1 MEDGENILPSRLN
14 IVSLR
19 VHHLR
24 HTADDHVANSCW
36 SVIDRKEINK
46 RVFGNGTVWGK
57 TLDEESKSLENGE
70 VKKTRIPTY
79 FSWRYIRMV
88 WGNPSETGS

>member
-24 HTADDHVANSCW
+24 HTADNHVANSCW
-36 SVIDRKEINK
+36 SVIDRKEN
-46 RVFGNGTVWGK
+46 VF
-57 TLDEESKSLENGE
+57 LEMAQSKA
-70 VKKTRIPTY
+70 KH
-79 FSWRYIRMV
+79 
-88 WGNPSETGS
+88 